1 MLSCERQTISVPRS
15 VKIIQIQ
22 LAVSKFFFP
31 FFFFFLANLTDLLLI
46 ENLRVSI
53 DNIKIL
59 CVIKSILVY
68 EAGD

>member
-1 MLSCERQTISVPRS
+1 MRAADDLGASIGKNNSDSVSCVEV
-15 VKIIQIQ
+15 
-22 LAVSKFFFP
+22 
-31 FFFFFLANLTDLLLI
+31 LLI

>member
-1 MLSCERQTISVPRS
+1 MRAADDLGASIGKNNSDSVSCVEV
-15 VKIIQIQ
+15 
-22 LAVSKFFFP
+22 FFSF